1 MGSGASVEKKSGP
14 CTGNPWPI
22 LYSAEFQQFQGGPAC
37 NGVAIEYWHDIW
49 LARESQRARLAALD
63 SVTVD
68 DSVTITI
75 DEEDAQ
81 GVVLPISDK

>member
-14 CTGNPWPI
+14 CTGNPCPI

-37 NGVAIEYWHDIW
+37 DGVAIEYWHDIW

-63 SVTVD
+63 SVTID